1 MNKIYLIRPYAVGK
15 DKKSLAMVLPSEL
28 VKTLEIEPQVI
39 FLSIKVMG
47 VDNLLLQIIRQSDLE
62 RKDVGNSI
70 PIIKKTQLRKQ
81 EPSIE
86 VKKEGV
92 EVEEN

>member
-1 MNKIYLIRPYAVGK
+1 
-15 DKKSLAMVLPSEL
+15 MVLPSEL